1 MERSVG
7 WTVVGIAVIL
17 AVAVGIGFYVGVFGS
32 GAQDGAT
39 VTIVGE
45 NGTELGTVSA
55 QVADTTQERY
65 TGLSNTDSLGP
76 DEGMLFVHDREGEK
90 AYVMRDMAFPIDMVF
105 IGADRRITT
114 IHHAP
119 VEERPLTRY
128 RGRAKW
134 VLEVPFNWTID
145 HGVAVGDRVRIDY
158 D

>member
-7 WTVVGIAVIL
+7 WTVVGIAVVL
-17 AVAVGIGFYVGVFGS
+17 AVAVGGGFYTSVLGS
-32 GAQDGAT
+32 GAQDRAT
-39 VTIVGE
+39 VTVVDE
-45 NGTELGTVSA
+45 NGTELGTVTA
-55 QVADTTQERY
+55 RVADTTQERY
-65 TGLSNTDSLGP
+65 TGLSETDSLGP
-76 DEGMLFVHDREGEK
+76 NEGMLFVHDREGMK

-119 VEERPLTRY
+119 VEDRPLTRY

-145 HGVAVGDRVRIDY
+145 HGVGVGDRIRITY
-158 D
+158 E